1 MADSRN
7 KTRRKPGSG
16 QHARR
21 PPAAPDPDKVAAA
34 KAQRRAEAEAN
45 AERRAAAAA
54 ARARRRRNRGL
65 TFGAI
70 GLVVVVVAI
79 FVVVKVTAKPAA
91 DTASGV
97 QAADPAVVA
106 QITAVPATVLDRVG
120 DGGIAPQFFLPAGNP
135 AALTQGG
142 LPRVLYVGGL
152 FCPFC
157 ATQRWPMIAALS
169 RFGTFSGLR
178 YARSATTGET
188 VKNIHTFDL
197 SGVTFTS
204 SSLSFTPYE
213 NEDRNH
219 QPLDTVPDADNTLM
233 STYDASPTLPSGLGS
248 GTIPFVDLANRWVMA
263 GASYDAPELQGKTWA
278 EIAGAATTGTG
289 VGRQLDGTVNWLTA
303 AFCTLAGNK
312 PASVCADPVIAGL
325 QARLPVPS

>member
-1 MADSRN
+1 MAQNRN
-7 KTRRKPGSG
+7 RTRRKPGSG

-21 PPAAPDPDKVAAA
+21 APAAAPDAEKVAAA

-54 ARARRRRNRGL
+54 AAARKRRNRGL
-65 TFGAI
+65 TYGAI

-97 QAADPAVVA
+97 QAADPAVVS
-106 QITAVPATVLDRVG
+106 QITGLPVSVLDKVG
-120 DGGIAPQFFLPAGNP
+120 DGGIAPQFFLPDGKP

-142 LPRVLYVGGL
+142 LPRVLYIGGL

-169 RFGTFSGLR
+169 RFGAFTGLR

-188 VKNIHTFDL
+188 VKNIHTFDF
-197 SGVTFTS
+197 SG
-204 SSLSFTPYE
+204 
-213 NEDRNH
+213 
-219 QPLDTVPDADNTLM
+219 
-233 STYDASPTLPSGLGS
+233 
-248 GTIPFVDLANRWVMA
+248 
-263 GASYDAPELQGKTWA
+263 
-278 EIAGAATTGTG
+278 
-289 VGRQLDGTVNWLTA
+289 
-303 AFCTLAGNK
+303 
-312 PASVCADPVIAGL
+312 
-325 QARLPVPS
+325 